1 MFRDAR
7 GIQNGSSVETDLCI
21 IGGGAAGITLALGAK
36 EAGFSTLVVEAG
48 GFDFDDETQ
57 AVYSGTVVSDVLPPA
72 YLWTSRLRQ
81 VGGTTNHWGGHSVVI
96 NANIFGSRAGVPGGQ
111 WPFGS
116 DELRP
121 YYVRAAEILKK
132 REGVREQWRP
142 QAEAGL
148 VPMERYAGSTVAE
161 NRLGPAYRQ
170 ELEEARLQVLL
181 HGSVTGLNFAPSP
194 TRVGSVTV
202 QTLAGNF
209 FFVAGRVF
217 VLATGAVENA
227 RLLLLPAPS
236 HARGIGNGSDH
247 VGRYFADHLFKA
259 DRILETSPFLDGRN
273 GPFFTFTP
281 ELQAEH
287 AIPEIGFIRR
297 PHGRVPPGPT
307 ATLSA
312 VAGLLEPSAHQ
323 SEEEVTYYIEPL
335 PERDNRVVL
344 SDERDPFGQPRC
356 QLHFRVSPDLRAG
369 FARAVELLARLV
381 GQHGI
386 GRVSYHEPPE
396 FHYGSHHMCTTR
408 MSADSTQGVVDEN
421 CKVHAVANLFV
432 AGSSVFP
439 SAGCGNPTF
448 PLVAL
453 AARLADHL
461 VDGIERRAFD

>member
-81 VGGTTNHWGGHSVVI
+81 FGGTTNHWGGHSVVI
-96 NANIFGSRAGVPGGQ
+96 NANIFESRAGVPGGQ

-209 FFVAGRVF
+209 FSLPVAS
-217 VLATGAVENA
+217 LSWP
-227 RLLLLPAPS
+227 PAPS
-236 HARGIGNGSDH
+236 RTPGSCSSRPPRTREASATVPITLDDTSPITCSGGIGSSKLPHSWTVETGHSSRSPPSFRRSTRSPRSASFA
-247 VGRYFADHLFKA
+247 GRTGAC
-259 DRILETSPFLDGRN
+259 R
-273 GPFFTFTP
+273 
-281 ELQAEH
+281 
-287 AIPEIGFIRR
+287 
-297 PHGRVPPGPT
+297 RVPP
-307 ATLSA
+307 
-312 VAGLLEPSAHQ
+312 
-323 SEEEVTYYIEPL
+323 
-335 PERDNRVVL
+335 
-344 SDERDPFGQPRC
+344 PRC
-356 QLHFRVSPDLRAG
+356 RQSQVSWSRVHTSPRK
-369 FARAVELLARLV
+369 R
-381 GQHGI
+381 
-386 GRVSYHEPPE
+386 
-396 FHYGSHHMCTTR
+396 
-408 MSADSTQGVVDEN
+408 
-421 CKVHAVANLFV
+421 
-432 AGSSVFP
+432 
-439 SAGCGNPTF
+439 
-448 PLVAL
+448 
-453 AARLADHL
+453 
-461 VDGIERRAFD
+461 

>member
-7 GIQNGSSVETDLCI
+7 GIQDGSSVETDLCI

-57 AVYSGTVVSDVLPPA
+57 AVYSGTVVSDVLPTV
-72 YLWTSRLRQ
+72 YLRTSRLRQ
-81 VGGTTNHWGGHSVVI
+81 FGGTTNHWGGHSVVI
-96 NANIFGSRAGVPGGQ
+96 NDHIFGPREGVPGGT
-111 WPFGS
+111 WPFGG

-121 YYVRAAEILKK
+121 YYVRASEILWKTPA
-132 REGVREQWRP
+132 VREQWRP

-148 VPMERYAGSTVAE
+148 VPMERYAEVRAE
-161 NRLGPAYRQ
+161 RRLGLAYRH
-170 ELEEARLQVLL
+170 ELEEARLQILL
-181 HGSVTGLNFAPSP
+181 HGSVTGLNIAPSP

-202 QTLAGNF
+202 QTLAGNQF
-209 FFVAGRVF
+209 TVAGSVF

-227 RLLLLPAPS
+227 RLLLLPTPS
-236 HARGIGNGSDH
+236 HARGIGNASDH
-247 VGRYFADHLFKA
+247 VGRYFADHLFTA
-259 DRILETSPFLDGRN
+259 DRILETFPFWGGPN

-281 ELQAEH
+281 ELQEEH
-287 AIPEIGFIRR
+287 AIPEIGVLRR
-297 PHGRVPPGPT
+297 PPWLVPRRSID

-312 VAGLLEPSAHQ
+312 VAGLVEPSADQ
-323 SEEEVTYYIEPL
+323 FEGEVIYYIEPL

-356 QLHFRVSPDLRAG
+356 QLHFRVSPALRAG
-369 FARAVELLARLV
+369 FARAVELLARLA
-381 GQHGI
+381 GQHGV
-386 GRVSYHEPPE
+386 GRVRYQEPRR
-396 FHYGSHHMCTTR
+396 FRFGSHHMFTTR
-408 MSADSTQGVVDEN
+408 MSADSSQGVVDEN

-448 PLVAL
+448 PLIAL

-461 VDGIERRAFD
+461 VDRIERRAFD

>member
-1 MFRDAR
+1 MRHPTRF
-7 GIQNGSSVETDLCI
+7 
-21 IGGGAAGITLALGAK
+21 
-36 EAGFSTLVVEAG
+36 
-48 GFDFDDETQ
+48 
-57 AVYSGTVVSDVLPPA
+57 
-72 YLWTSRLRQ
+72 
-81 VGGTTNHWGGHSVVI
+81 I

-121 YYVRAAEILKK
+121 YYIRAAEILKK

-247 VGRYFADHLFKA
+247 VGRYFADHRCRKPLRCGQLRVSQRWLPTAHVFG
-259 DRILETSPFLDGRN
+259 D
-273 GPFFTFTP
+273 
-281 ELQAEH
+281 
-287 AIPEIGFIRR
+287 EIGT
-297 PHGRVPPGPT
+297 RVISSRT
-307 ATLSA
+307 SW
-312 VAGLLEPSAHQ
+312 
-323 SEEEVTYYIEPL
+323 
-335 PERDNRVVL
+335 RDT
-344 SDERDPFGQPRC
+344 PRGTHC
-356 QLHFRVSPDLRAG
+356 
-369 FARAVELLARLV
+369 
-381 GQHGI
+381 
-386 GRVSYHEPPE
+386 
-396 FHYGSHHMCTTR
+396 
-408 MSADSTQGVVDEN
+408 
-421 CKVHAVANLFV
+421 VHAPHLKRTPVFLGTDSSPGGEKSFV
-432 AGSSVFP
+432 
-439 SAGCGNPTF
+439 N
-448 PLVAL
+448 
-453 AARLADHL
+453 
-461 VDGIERRAFD
+461 